1 MNYVLNSVIFMT
13 EKKILSEILE
23 KIYYASFWSI
33 ILCIIV
39 TTGIYMGIGIL
50 TEVYFNEKKK
60 KFISYAINVSIIVYI
75 IIILFV
81 TLLSRNVQMSREI
94 SIVPFSYLDSQ
105 DKIRGNLMNI
115 LLFYPLGILSGTKW
129 RKKRCILLGTLM
141 SLVIEMSQYF
151 LHLGYAEVDD
161 VINNTIG
168 MALGVSVI
176 LAFEKFYLH
185 YYKDKKGYE
194 YE

>member
-1 MNYVLNSVIFMT
+1 MLNSVIVMT

-23 KIYYASFWSI
+23 KIYYAFSCSI

-50 TEVYFNEKKK
+50 IEAYFNKKK
-60 KFISYAINVSIIVYI
+60 KFISYAINVSVIVYI
-75 IIILFV
+75 IIILLV

-94 SIVPFSYLDSQ
+94 SVVPFSYLDSQ

-141 SLVIEMSQYF
+141 SLLIEMSQYF
-151 LHLGYAEVDD
+151 WNLGYAEVDD

-168 MALGVSVI
+168 MALGVSVM
-176 LAFEKFYLH
+176 LVFEKVYLH
-185 YYKDKKGYE
+185 YDKNRYKDE
-194 YE
+194 

>member
-1 MNYVLNSVIFMT
+1 MNYVLNSVIVMT

-23 KIYYASFWSI
+23 KIYYASSWSI

-39 TTGIYMGIGIL
+39 TTGIYMRIGIL
-50 TEVYFNEKKK
+50 IEAYFNEKKK

-75 IIILFV
+75 IIILLV
-81 TLLSRNVQMSREI
+81 TLLSRNIQMSREI

-141 SLVIEMSQYF
+141 SLVIEISQYF
-151 LHLGYAEVDD
+151 WNLGYAEVDD
-161 VINNTIG
+161 VINNTMG
-168 MALGVSVI
+168 MALGVSVM
-176 LAFEKFYLH
+176 LVFEKVYLH
-185 YYKDKKGYE
+185 YDKNRRKLQ
-194 YE
+194 

>member
-1 MNYVLNSVIFMT
+1 MLNSVIVMT
-13 EKKILSEILE
+13 EKQILSEILE
-23 KIYYASFWSI
+23 KIYYASSCSI

-50 TEVYFNEKKK
+50 IEAYFNKKK

-75 IIILFV
+75 IIILLV

-94 SIVPFSYLDSQ
+94 SVVPFSYLDSQ

-141 SLVIEMSQYF
+141 SLLIEMSQYF
-151 LHLGYAEVDD
+151 WNLGYAEVDD

-168 MALGVSVI
+168 MALGVSVM
-176 LAFEKFYLH
+176 LVFEKVYLH
-185 YYKDKKGYE
+185 YDKNRYKDE
-194 YE
+194 